1 MKTVN
6 DRTTRY
12 EIKDIFL
19 ERYSP
24 RAMSGESIT
33 KDELMTLLE
42 AARWAPSLSNEQPW
56 RFIYALRDTPHFEKL
71 FSFLAESNKTWCKN
85 ASLLIMAISKKDLAR
100 GGPNLAHSF
109 DTGSAWENLALQ
121 ATSMNL
127 VSHAMAGFDYNLA
140 KQKLNIPDE
149 YSVEIMIA
157 IGKPGKIEDL
167 PEPLRLREKP
177 SDRKPLEKIIF
188 EGEFKS

>member
-1 MKTVN
+1 MKTTN
-6 DRTTRY
+6 NRTTKY
-12 EIKDIFL
+12 SIEDIFL

-24 RAMSGESIT
+24 RAMSGEAVS
-33 KDELMTLLE
+33 KEEMMTLFD

-71 FSFLAESNKTWCKN
+71 FSFLAEGNKTWCKN
-85 ASLLIMAISKKDLAR
+85 ASLLIVAISKKDLAK

-140 KQKLNIPDE
+140 KQELNIPNE

-157 IGKPGKIEDL
+157 IGKPGKVEDL
-167 PEPLRLREKP
+167 PEYLREREKP
-177 SDRKPLEKIIF
+177 SDRKPLEEIIF
-188 EGEFKS
+188 EGKFKS